1 MSLDISKEDA
11 VRLRE
16 IEVKKLVANEWKVL
30 HEELPIIQKS
40 KGRKDIKDIPTMNR
54 IKEIVCQ
61 RIGYVATFI
70 FLHTVG
76 TICGWLEGPYRNVGK
91 ILLILYMLLENETFG
106 SLNERRI
113 IARMFSNPIIRCL
126 TGIIENEKGFKDG
139 TTFLDG
145 HDTRIEYS
153 NLAKYPKREYWS
165 YKYKDSGLRTQ
176 VLMDNQELAIAI
188 SKSLPCAP
196 NTDIGMFKQMERISK
211 LLDPSV
217 DVLYFDGGY
226 FLGIPDYIEKLQEKG
241 YDLDESNFR
250 TPIRKPRNQDL
261 TYSEAQYNEEFGAF
275 REKYNIQ
282 VLDHHKEWMRSD
294 FDFPIEKPKLLRP
307 SVNVVR
313 QKEYAEEKRKA
324 QCNLIAKMLTMSD
337 TELMTLSTREILE
350 YSHNSNPVQVG
361 DEGSE
366 SGSDNELP
374 RNLQESDSDN
384 EGSES
389 SSDNERSN
397 SQASSII

>member
-76 TICGWLEGPYRNVGK
+76 TICGWLEGPYRNVDK

-113 IARMFSNPIIRCL
+113 IARSTIWRIHHTIFVEFHDQLNEWADTCLQRMFSNPIIRCL

-196 NTDIGMFKQMERISK
+196 NTDIGMFKQMERIPK

-275 REKYNIQ
+275 RGMIETLFSHIGEKFKFFNP
-282 VLDHHKEWMRSD
+282 H
-294 FDFPIEKPKLLRP
+294 
-307 SVNVVR
+307 SV
-313 QKEYAEEKRKA
+313 
-324 QCNLIAKMLTMSD
+324 AKMSGDLENVWNLKLHLCCLTF
-337 TELMTLSTREILE
+337 I
-350 YSHNSNPVQVG
+350 
-361 DEGSE
+361 
-366 SGSDNELP
+366 
-374 RNLQESDSDN
+374 DS
-384 EGSES
+384 
-389 SSDNERSN
+389 
-397 SQASSII
+397 

>member
-1 MSLDISKEDA
+1 
-11 VRLRE
+11 
-16 IEVKKLVANEWKVL
+16 
-30 HEELPIIQKS
+30 
-40 KGRKDIKDIPTMNR
+40 
-54 IKEIVCQ
+54 
-61 RIGYVATFI
+61 
-70 FLHTVG
+70 
-76 TICGWLEGPYRNVGK
+76 
-91 ILLILYMLLENETFG
+91 
-106 SLNERRI
+106 
-113 IARMFSNPIIRCL
+113 MFSNPIIRCL

-196 NTDIGMFKQMERISK
+196 NTDIGMFKQMERIPK

-241 YDLDESNFR
+241 YDFDESNFR

-275 REKYNIQ
+275 RGMIETLFSHIGEKFKFFNP
-282 VLDHHKEWMRSD
+282 H
-294 FDFPIEKPKLLRP
+294 
-307 SVNVVR
+307 SV
-313 QKEYAEEKRKA
+313 
-324 QCNLIAKMLTMSD
+324 AKMSGDLENVWNLKLHLCCLTF
-337 TELMTLSTREILE
+337 I
-350 YSHNSNPVQVG
+350 
-361 DEGSE
+361 
-366 SGSDNELP
+366 
-374 RNLQESDSDN
+374 DS
-384 EGSES
+384 
-389 SSDNERSN
+389 
-397 SQASSII
+397 

>member
-113 IARMFSNPIIRCL
+113 IARSTIWRIHHTIFVEFHDQLNEWADTCLQRMFSNPIIRCL

-196 NTDIGMFKQMERISK
+196 NTDIGMFKQMERIPK

-241 YDLDESNFR
+241 YDFDESNFR

-275 REKYNIQ
+275 RGMIETLFSHIGEKFKFFNP
-282 VLDHHKEWMRSD
+282 H
-294 FDFPIEKPKLLRP
+294 
-307 SVNVVR
+307 SV
-313 QKEYAEEKRKA
+313 
-324 QCNLIAKMLTMSD
+324 AKMSGDLENVWNLKLHLCCLTF
-337 TELMTLSTREILE
+337 I
-350 YSHNSNPVQVG
+350 
-361 DEGSE
+361 
-366 SGSDNELP
+366 
-374 RNLQESDSDN
+374 DS
-384 EGSES
+384 
-389 SSDNERSN
+389 
-397 SQASSII
+397 